1 MKNWTLKG
9 LLSGQATTS
18 WPESSYNDGQSGIY
32 GFPNFDPE
40 LCNDECQ
47 DCIDSC
53 PANAIF
59 LENKRNGQALN
70 TAIDYGKCINC
81 QNCVKV
87 CPTNALSST
96 SNFLYGSKNRQDL
109 IFSSTLERIEEEKLK
124 ENIKSIFGRSLH
136 IRHIDAG
143 SCNGC
148 ESEIG
153 ATTNPFYNLHRFGI
167 FFTPSPRF
175 ADVLLVTGPVVPQML
190 SPLMHTYEA
199 MPHPKFVIAG
209 GTCSISG
216 APFDF
221 GYSAGSGVDAHLNVD
236 LYIPGC
242 PPSPAAFIH
251 GLLLLLNRTTQKM
264 QKGSYEQ

>member
-9 LLSGQATTS
+9 ILSGKATTS
-18 WPESSYNDGQSGIY
+18 WPASNDNDGQDGIY

-40 LCNDECQ
+40 LCTEECQ
-47 DCIDSC
+47 DCIESC
-53 PANAIF
+53 PTNAIF
-59 LENKRNGQALN
+59 SQNIRNDHKSII
-70 TAIDYGKCINC
+70 AIDYGKCINC
-81 QNCVKV
+81 QNCVRV
-87 CPTNALSST
+87 CPTNALSIT
-96 SNFLYGSKNRQDL
+96 SNFFYGSKTRQDL
-109 IFSSTLERIEEEKLK
+109 VSPSGAELFEAEKLK
-124 ENIKSIFGRSLH
+124 KNIKSIFGGSLH
-136 IRHIDAG
+136 VRHVDAG

-153 ATTNPFYNLHRFGI
+153 AMVNPFYNLHRLGI

-199 MPHPKFVIAG
+199 MPYPKLVIAG

-221 GYSAGSGVDAHLNVD
+221 GYAAGSGVDSHLNVD

-251 GLLLLLNRTTQKM
+251 GLLLLLNRADQRVKE
-264 QKGSYEQ
+264 GSYEQ